1 MSLSTPIAQ
10 RIRWGTADAAAERI
24 RWIAGSL
31 CLALSIA
38 LAIAS
43 PAGAASPSLE
53 RIAADDPGRD
63 VTAIVQFRSGVTAAQ
78 AAELV
83 KDRGGDLEAKLP
95 SARAVAAEMNAGDAV
110 RLERSPLVLSVSRN
124 ARVKPQAVGALNDL
138 VATYPTTAGAKDAWT
153 SDRVSGAGVGIA
165 VIDTGI
171 AGQMADFRVSQFDG
185 ASRVTATAVANPL
198 ATTAADTVGH
208 GTHVAGIIA
217 GNGNNRWWGDPQ
229 RGKYI
234 GIAPDANLIS
244 VKVDNDGDATV
255 LDVIRGLDFVIQ
267 HRDVLK
273 IRVVNLSLS
282 STEPSSYRTDPLDA
296 AVESAWKKGLVVVTA
311 AGNRGGQAGAVD
323 YAPGN
328 DPFAITVGAFD
339 ENGSSG
345 PSDDAVSSW
354 SSRGTTMDGIA
365 KPEVYAP
372 GVRMVSTLAPSSG
385 FTVMCPTCVLGSYIR
400 ASGTSMSAPVVSGIA
415 ALLLERYPNL
425 TPDQVKG
432 SIARYARTTGNGIV
446 SAHAD
451 RAVEYVGSAGPVT
464 ANQGI
469 VPNEAVDAAT
479 GDVDETRSR
488 WSRSSWSSA
497 SGDLA
502 AGFARSSWS
511 CADCVD
517 SSGESVDG
525 TRSSWSRSSWSRSS
539 WSNWSAE

>member
-1 MSLSTPIAQ
+1 MSLTLP
-10 RIRWGTADAAAERI
+10 TTERI
-24 RWIAGSL
+24 RWVVGIL
-31 CLALSIA
+31 FIA
-38 LAIAS
+38 LATALAAAA
-43 PAGAASPSLE
+43 PAGAASASLE
-53 RIAADDPGRD
+53 RIADKDPGRD
-63 VTAIVQFRSGVTAAQ
+63 VTAIVQFRPGVTAAE

-83 KDRGGDLEAKLP
+83 HDRGGDVEAKLR
-95 SARAVAAEMNAGDAV
+95 SARAVAAEMDADDAV

-124 ARVKPQAVGALNDL
+124 APVRPTAVGSLSEL
-138 VATYPTTAGAKDAWT
+138 LTTYQSTVGAGAAWT
-153 SDRVSGAGVGIA
+153 GDRVSGAGVGVA

-171 AGQMADFRVSQFDG
+171 AGGMPDFRVSSTNTT
-185 ASRVTATAVANPL
+185 SRVVATAVANPL
-198 ATTAADTVGH
+198 ATRATDTIGH

-217 GNGNNRWWGDPQ
+217 GNGNNRSLADVQ
-229 RGKYI
+229 RGRYI

-244 VKVDNDGDATV
+244 VKVSDDDGGATV

-267 HRDVLK
+267 HKDVLN

-296 AVESAWKKGLVVVTA
+296 AVESAWKKGIVVVAA
-311 AGNRGGQAGAVD
+311 AGNRGGDAVQVD

-328 DPFAITVGAFD
+328 DPFAITVCAID
-339 ENGSSG
+339 ERGTSITA
-345 PSDDAVSSW
+345 DDVMPAW
-354 SSRGTTMDGIA
+354 SSRGATVDGFS
-365 KPEVYAP
+365 KPEIYAP
-372 GVRMVSTLAPSSG
+372 GSRMVAPLAPSSA
-385 FTVMCPTCVLGSYIR
+385 FTTLCPECIHGSYIR
-400 ASGTSMSAPVVSGIA
+400 VSGTSMSAPVVSGVV
-415 ALLLERYPNL
+415 ALMLERYPNL

-432 SIARYARTTGNGIV
+432 SLQRYSRLISGGIK
-446 SAHAD
+446 SAHIDRTLASIAAD
-451 RAVEYVGSAGPVT
+451 GPVT

-469 VPNEAVDAAT
+469 VPNEAVDATT

-511 CADCVD
+511 CADCAD
-517 SSGESVDG
+517 SSDESVDG